1 MTPVPD
7 DTERLLAETGWVHD
21 LARRL
26 VASGDRDRASDVA
39 QETLVRALRRP
50 LGPIDNLRGWLAAVA
65 QSVARRFHRD
75 DRRRARA
82 FAQLPERGPAESA
95 AAVFE
100 RTQRQRDVMTAVLA
114 LAEPYRSAVLLRF
127 QAGLGYAAIA
137 AQLGVPVETVRTRIK
152 RGLQQLRERLDAQH
166 GSTAAWAGPILGMGW
181 QLAVPATA
189 AVGMQ
194 AGAAVLAA
202 GLVLVAV
209 VGWVVRGGAE
219 WPDPAQA
226 DLATVPLAGVDQEH
240 AAPTALPG
248 DPLPPVRIA
257 AGPNP
262 ATGMGRTVEPPASLD
277 LGISF
282 GSVRGVVVDGVG
294 GFPLAAATLSVPRM
308 GVTFTGEADLRT
320 DYVVAQRRFAVA
332 ADGSFQLDE
341 VPWGPSSE
349 VVVECEGY
357 AARQFALAEL
367 ALGAAIAAE
376 QSVLDVG
383 PVALLRGEPIRGRVV
398 ALDGASPV
406 GDAVLSLGV
415 AATLV
420 RWQRLGEA
428 RPDGTFVFPT
438 HVAGAGATQILSARS
453 SAGDGWC
460 VVPWVMPPGGLTVV
474 LRPRAT
480 LVCTVVDDTGVPVPA
495 AGVLV
500 TAPQAPFQDRPRI
513 VENGTLAPRLHE
525 FARTAGDGAARLAAI
540 TLGEVGNRSSRH
552 LLTVTAPGHRAER
565 RTIDLAPGDNEVRVV
580 LHRGALA
587 AVRGV
592 VVTPAGQPISAVEV
606 LIGTT
611 TVATDA
617 EGAFAVDAV
626 DFASAER
633 ELEVD
638 APGYVALRLPLS
650 ANERPGDV
658 ELRIVLQ
665 PGAPVVGV
673 VRDQHGDPVA
683 GARIE
688 YRRDARTVTTT
699 AADGT
704 FTLPALPLGSVPLRC
719 SPPTLGLQFAGSV
732 DVDVPADARDSL
744 TLTLSRQR

>member
-1 MTPVPD
+1 MTCMTPVPD

-26 VASGDRDRASDVA
+26 VAGDDRAGDVA

-137 AQLGVPVETVRTRIK
+137 AQLAVPIETVRTRIK

-166 GSTAAWAGPILGMGW
+166 GETLAWAGPILGLGW
-181 QLAVPATA
+181 QLAAPAA
-189 AVGMQ
+189 AAIGIQ
-194 AGAAVLAA
+194 AGALLLAA

-209 VGWVVRGGAE
+209 VGWVGRDVAE
-219 WPDPAQA
+219 WPEAAPTDV
-226 DLATVPLAGVDQEH
+226 ATAPVAGVDQEP

-248 DPLPPVRIA
+248 DPLPPVRVA

-262 ATGMGRTVEPPASLD
+262 ATGTERTAEPPASLG

-282 GSVRGVVVDGVG
+282 GSVRGVVIDAVG
-294 GFPLAAATLSVPRM
+294 GFPLAAATLCVPRM
-308 GVTFTGEADLRT
+308 AVTFTGEADMRT
-320 DYVVAQRRFAVA
+320 EYEVAQRRFAVG

-341 VPWGPSSE
+341 VPLGRFSE
-349 VVVECEGY
+349 LVVECAGY
-357 AARQFALAEL
+357 AARLLEL
-367 ALGAAIAAE
+367 TPAAPSAVE
-376 QSVLDVG
+376 SSVLELG

-398 ALDGASPV
+398 AVDGATPV
-406 GDAVLSLGV
+406 GDAVLALGV
-415 AATLV
+415 AATSV

-438 HVAGAGATQILSARS
+438 HVAGAGAPQILSAKS

-460 VVPWVMPPGGLTVV
+460 AVPWVLPPGGLTIV

-480 LVCTVVDDTGVPVPA
+480 LACTVVDDAGVPVAA

-540 TLGEVGNRSSRH
+540 TLDEVGNRSSRH

-580 LHRGALA
+580 LQRGALA

-592 VVTPAGQPISAVEV
+592 VVTPPGLPIPAVEV
-606 LIGTT
+606 RCETT
-611 TVATDA
+611 TVVTDA

-633 ELEVD
+633 ELRID
-638 APGYVALRLPLS
+638 APGYVALRVPLS

-658 ELRIVLQ
+658 ELRIVLE
-665 PGAPVVGV
+665 PGAPVAGT
-673 VRDQHGDPVA
+673 VRDQQGDPVA

-688 YRRDARTVTTT
+688 YCRDATIVTTS

-704 FTLPALPLGSVPLRC
+704 FTLPALPLGPVPLRC
-719 SPPTLGLQFAGSV
+719 APPTLALQFAGSV
-732 DVDVPADARDSL
+732 DVDVSADARDSL
-744 TLTLSRQR
+744 TVVLTRQR

>member
-26 VASGDRDRASDVA
+26 VAGGDRADDVA

-75 DRRRARA
+75 DQRRARA

-137 AQLGVPVETVRTRIK
+137 AQLGVPIETVRTRIK

-166 GSTAAWAGPILGMGW
+166 GSTAAWAGPILGVGW
-181 QLAVPATA
+181 QLAAPATA

-194 AGAAVLAA
+194 AGAALVAA

-209 VGWVVRGGAE
+209 VGWVGRDVAE
-219 WPDPAQA
+219 WPAPAQA
-226 DLATVPLAGVDQEH
+226 DLATVSLAGVDQEP
-240 AAPTALPG
+240 AAPSALPG

-262 ATGMGRTVEPPASLD
+262 ATGMERAAEPAASLD

-282 GSVRGVVVDGVG
+282 GSVRGVVIDAVG
-294 GFPLAAATLSVPRM
+294 GFPLAAATLCVPRM
-308 GVTFTGEADLRT
+308 AVTFTGEADLRT
-320 DYVVAQRRFAVA
+320 EYEVAQRRFAVG

-341 VPWGPSSE
+341 VPLGPFAE
-349 VVVECEGY
+349 LVVECEGY
-357 AARQFALAEL
+357 AARQL
-367 ALGAAIAAE
+367 ALTEFATTAPSAGAS
-376 QSVLDVG
+376 SVLDVG

-428 RPDGTFVFPT
+428 RPDGTFAFSI

-453 SAGDGWC
+453 AAGDGWC
-460 VVPWVMPPGGLTVV
+460 EVPAVLPPGGLTIV

-480 LVCTVVDDTGVPVPA
+480 LVCAVVDDGGQPVA
-495 AGVLV
+495 AAVVLV

-513 VENGTLAPRLHE
+513 VENGTLAPRLHD
-525 FARTAGDGAARLAAI
+525 FGRTALDGTARLAAI

-565 RTIDLAPGDNEVRVV
+565 RPIELAPGDNEVRVV
-580 LHRGALA
+580 LQRGALA

-592 VVTPAGQPISAVEV
+592 VVTSAGLPIPAVEV
-606 LIGTT
+606 RCETT
-611 TVATDA
+611 TVVTDA
-617 EGAFAVDAV
+617 EGTFAVDAV
-626 DFASAER
+626 DFTSAER
-633 ELEVD
+633 ELRVD

-650 ANERPGDV
+650 ANERHGDV

-688 YRRDARTVTTT
+688 YRRDARIVTTT

-704 FTLPALPLGSVPLRC
+704 FELPALPLGIVPLRC
-719 SPPTLGLQFAGSV
+719 SPPSLALQFAGSV